1 MTPLK
6 IILFSNSFLP
16 QVGGREI
23 VVYHLAKALTGL
35 GHNVRVISPGGF
47 RSERHRR
54 YPFTV
59 QRLPSVPGVSP
70 ITSARWILKATIA
83 RYGCDVINAHT
94 TYTAGYIAL
103 QLKRKSGLPL
113 VITPHGE
120 DIHVIPEIGHGLRLD
135 PQIEPCIREVLQA
148 AERSTAISDS
158 VVASLKDA
166 GCAPERIREIPNGV
180 DFTRFDGHN
189 TLDVRSR
196 YGIAPDKR
204 IVLTVGNYVR
214 RRGHEELVRGWRAIV
229 EANPQAHLVIVG
241 RRTEVLQPIIDEAG
255 IADSVTLTGGVPPVE
270 LNPGGEDVV
279 AAFYRE
285 AEVYVAPGMS
295 EGSEGLSLALLD
307 AMAAGTAIVATAIS
321 GNRDVIVDG
330 ANGLMVR
337 PGEPSA
343 IAEGVNRM
351 LSDEALRT
359 ACRTQALTDVQPYSW
374 ETIAQ
379 QYVDTYREAMAAAR
393 QAA

>member
-1 MTPLK
+1 MKPLN
-6 IILFSNSFLP
+6 IILYSNSFLP

-23 VVYHLAKALTGL
+23 VVYHLAKALTDL
-35 GHNVRVISPGGF
+35 GQKVRVISPGGF
-47 RSERHRR
+47 RSERNRQ

-59 QRLPSVPGVSP
+59 QRLPSIPGVSP
-70 ITSARWILKATIA
+70 ITSARWILRATIL

-94 TYTAGYIAL
+94 TYTAGYVAL
-103 QLKRKSGLPL
+103 QLKRKSGIPL

-135 PQIEPCIREVLQA
+135 SAIEPCIREVLQA

-158 VVASLKDA
+158 VVASLTDA
-166 GCAPERIREIPNGV
+166 GCPTDRIREIPNGV
-180 DFTRFDGHN
+180 DFTRFDGRN
-189 TLDVRSR
+189 DLDVRSR
-196 YGIAPDKR
+196 YGIADSKR

-214 RRGHEELVRGWRAIV
+214 RRGHEELTRAWREIV
-229 EANPQAHLVIVG
+229 DANPDAHLVIVG
-241 RRTEVLQPIIDEAG
+241 RKTDVLQPIIDEAG

-285 AEVYVAPGMS
+285 AEIYVAPGMS

-307 AMAAGTAIVATAIS
+307 AMASGSAIVATAIS
-321 GNRDVIVDG
+321 GNRDVIVDES
-330 ANGLMVR
+330 NGLMVK

-343 IAEGVNRM
+343 IAAGVNRLM
-351 LSDEALRT
+351 KDETLRA
-359 ACRTQALTDVQPYSW
+359 ACRAQAHEDVQPYSW
-374 ETIAQ
+374 ATIAQ
-379 QYVDTYREAMAAAR
+379 QYIDTYREAIELANA
-393 QAA
+393 